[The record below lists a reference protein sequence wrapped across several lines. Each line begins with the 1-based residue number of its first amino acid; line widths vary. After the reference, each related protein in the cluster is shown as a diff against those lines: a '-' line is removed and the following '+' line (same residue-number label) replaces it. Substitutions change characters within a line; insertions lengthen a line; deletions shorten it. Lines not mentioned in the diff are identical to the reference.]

1 VKKNPYINLGAWSSS
16 ELDLLIRESSKIKDP
31 GERIDFLSS
40 RFLGTDYAE
49 STLIGDDKTPE
60 IFVTDLKG
68 VDCFTFIDYV
78 EAMRIAGSFQEFM
91 ENVRQIR
98 YRGGIVSFGNRNH
111 FFTDWEEGNSAF
123 VHDVTEDI
131 GKSFSR
137 KVSKI
142 LNERGDGTPLL
153 PGIPPSKRQIKY
165 IPSSAFHPSVVENL
179 RIGDYIGIYAEMLG
193 LDVSHVGIIIK
204 TATVVHLRHASEKYR
219 KVVDEDFKKYIS
231 DKPGVMILRPRRFQ
245 P

>member
-1 VKKNPYINLGAWSSS
+1 VKKNPYINLGTWSSS

-31 GERIDFLSS
+31 GERIDFLSR
-40 RFLGTDYAE
+40 RFLGTDYAG

-68 VDCFTFIDYV
+68 VDCFTFIDYI
-78 EAMRIAGSFQEFM
+78 EAMRVSASFQEFM

-111 FFTDWEEGNSAF
+111 FFTDWEENNSVF
-123 VHDVTEDI
+123 VDDVTEDI
-131 GKSFSR
+131 GKGFFR
-137 KVSKI
+137 KVPKI
-142 LNERGDGTPLL
+142 LNERGNGTPLL
-153 PGIPPSKRQIKY
+153 PGISPSKRQIRY
-165 IPSSAFHPSVVENL
+165 IPSSVLHSSVVENL
-179 RIGDYIGIYAEMLG
+179 RTGDYVGIYAEMQG

-219 KVVDEDFKKYIS
+219 KVVDEDFKKYLA
-231 DKPGVMILRPRRFQ
+231 DKPGVMILRPRRVQ